1 VSAPTDGGGGPV
13 CPPPDLRD
21 RIANDLRPTKPLRP
35 PYVRALVLIPL
46 AVAIVL
52 SVPGLRF
59 FRPDLQAIGFL
70 KAWGFSFGQA
80 LAGLVIVGVALR
92 ESIPGRGLSR
102 GAIVATIGV
111 GLAIPFVLLGV
122 TASAFDVGPAPG
134 QGLEEGIG
142 CFRVSAISAIP
153 ALIAA
158 AFLAARA
165 LPLRPGLAGALYGLG
180 CGLIAD
186 AGMRLFCEYPVP
198 SHVIFGHG
206 GAIVGAMALGAAI
219 SKIIG
224 GGRR

>member
-1 VSAPTDGGGGPV
+1 MTPDV
-13 CPPPDLRD
+13 PPSLRD
-21 RIANDLRPTKPLRP
+21 AVKRDLRPTRPLRP
-35 PYVRALVLIPL
+35 PSVRSLVLIPI

-59 FRPDLQAIGFL
+59 FRSDMAVIGFV

-102 GAIVATIGV
+102 GAVVATIAV
-111 GLAIPFVLLGV
+111 GLAIPFALLGV
-122 TASAFDVGPAPG
+122 TASAFDVGPETGHA
-134 QGLEEGIG
+134 LEEGIG

-165 LPLRPGLAGALYGLG
+165 LPTRPALAGALYGLG

-186 AGMRLFCEYPVP
+186 AGLRLFCEYTVP
-198 SHVIFGHG
+198 AHVLIAHG
-206 GAIVGAMALGAAI
+206 GAIVASMGVGAAVA
-219 SKIIG
+219 SFVA
-224 GGRR
+224 RRQA

>member
-1 VSAPTDGGGGPV
+1 MSAPK
-13 CPPPDLRD
+13 DLRD
-21 RIANDLRPTKPLRP
+21 AIARDLRPTKPLRP

-59 FRPDLQAIGFL
+59 FRSDMQAIGFL

-80 LAGLVIVGVALR
+80 FAGLVIVGVALR

-102 GAIVATIGV
+102 GAIVGTIVV
-111 GLAIPFVLLGV
+111 GLAIPFLLLGV
-122 TASAFDVGPAPG
+122 TASAFDIGPQPG
-134 QGLEEGIG
+134 RGFEEGVG

-158 AFLAARA
+158 AWLAARA
-165 LPLRPGLAGALYGLG
+165 LPLRPVLAGALYGLG

-186 AGMRLFCEYPVP
+186 AGLRLFCEYTVP
-198 SHVIFGHG
+198 SHVLFGHG
-206 GAIVGAMALGAAI
+206 GAIVGAMVLGAVVSRI
-219 SKIIG
+219 VG

>member
-1 VSAPTDGGGGPV
+1 MK
-13 CPPPDLRD
+13 PDVPSNLRD
-21 RIANDLRPTKPLRP
+21 AVARDLRPARPLRP
-35 PYVRALVLIPL
+35 PYVRALVLVPL

-59 FRPDLQAIGFL
+59 FRPDMQAIGFL

-92 ESIPGRGLSR
+92 EAIPGRALSR
-102 GAIVATIGV
+102 RAIAATFAI
-111 GLAIPFVLLGV
+111 GLAIPFVLLVV
-122 TASAFDVGPAPG
+122 TASAFDVGPEPG
-134 QGLEEGIG
+134 KELVEGIG

-165 LPLRPGLAGALYGLG
+165 FPMRPALAGALYGLG

-186 AGMRLFCEYPVP
+186 AGLRLFCDYTTPE
-198 SHVIFGHG
+198 HVLFGHG
-206 GAIVGAMALGAAI
+206 GAIVAAMVFGAVVA
-219 SKIIG
+219 KIIP
-224 GGRR
+224 RS

>member
-1 VSAPTDGGGGPV
+1 MSAPN
-13 CPPPDLRD
+13 DLRD
-21 RIANDLRPTKPLRP
+21 KIRRDLRPTRPLRP

-59 FRPDLQAIGFL
+59 FRSDMQAIGFL

-80 LAGLVIVGVALR
+80 LAGLIIVGVALR

-102 GAIVATIGV
+102 GAIAATIAI
-111 GLAIPFVLLGV
+111 GLAIPFALLAV
-122 TASAFDVGPAPG
+122 TASAFNIGPEAG
-134 QGLEEGIG
+134 RDFAEGVG

-165 LPLRPGLAGALYGLG
+165 LPTRPALAGALYGLG

-186 AGMRLFCEYPVP
+186 AGLRLFCEYSVP
-198 SHVIFGHG
+198 SHVLFGHG
-206 GAIVGAMALGAAI
+206 GAILGAMAFGAVVA
-219 SKIIG
+219 KIIP
-224 GGRR
+224 RR

>member
-1 VSAPTDGGGGPV
+1 MSAPKG
-13 CPPPDLRD
+13 LRD
-21 RIANDLRPTKPLRP
+21 RIKADLRPTRPLRP
-35 PYVRALVLIPL
+35 PFVRALVLIPI

-59 FRPDLQAIGFL
+59 FRSDMAVIGFV

-102 GAIVATIGV
+102 GAAIATVAI
-111 GLAIPFVLLGV
+111 GLAIPFALLGV
-122 TASAFDVGPAPG
+122 TASAFDVGPEPG
-134 QGLEEGIG
+134 RGLEEGIG

-153 ALIAA
+153 ALVAA

-165 LPLRPGLAGALYGLG
+165 LPFRPVLAGALYGLG

-186 AGMRLFCEYPVP
+186 AGLRLFCEYTVP

-206 GAIVGAMALGAAI
+206 GAIVGAMAFGAIVA
-219 SKIIG
+219 KII
-224 GGRR
+224 RR

>member
-1 VSAPTDGGGGPV
+1 MSAPK
-13 CPPPDLRD
+13 DLRD
-21 RIANDLRPTKPLRP
+21 RIQRDLRPIRPLRP
-35 PYVRALVLIPL
+35 PFVRALVLVPL

-59 FRPDLQAIGFL
+59 FRPDMQAIGFL

-102 GAIVATIGV
+102 RAAVATIGL
-111 GLAIPFVLLGV
+111 GLAMPFVLLAV
-122 TASAFDVGPAPG
+122 TASAFDVGPQPG
-134 QGLEEGIG
+134 HGFEEGVG

-158 AFLAARA
+158 AWLAARA
-165 LPLRPGLAGALYGLG
+165 FPTRPALAGALYGLG

-186 AGMRLFCEYPVP
+186 AGLRLFCEYTAP
-198 SHVIFGHG
+198 SHVVFGHG
-206 GAIVGAMALGAAI
+206 GGILAAMAIGAAI
-219 SKIIG
+219 AKIIP
-224 GGRR
+224 RR

>member
-1 VSAPTDGGGGPV
+1 MTTPN
-13 CPPPDLRD
+13 DLRE
-21 RIANDLRPTKPLRP
+21 RIRRDLRPTRPLRP
-35 PYVRALVLIPL
+35 PYVRALVLLPL

-59 FRPDLQAIGFL
+59 FRSDMQAIGFL

-92 ESIPGRGLSR
+92 ESIPGRALSR
-102 GAIVATIGV
+102 RAIGATFAI
-111 GLAIPFVLLGV
+111 GLAIPFVLLAV

-134 QGLEEGIG
+134 QELAEGIG

-165 LPLRPGLAGALYGLG
+165 FPMRPALAGSLYGLG

-186 AGMRLFCEYPVP
+186 AGIRLFCEYTVP
-198 SHVIFGHG
+198 EHVLFGHG
-206 GAIVGAMALGAAI
+206 GAIVAAMVFGAVV
-219 SKIIG
+219 SKIIP
-224 GGRR
+224 RS

>member
-1 VSAPTDGGGGPV
+1 MTTPT
-13 CPPPDLRD
+13 PPKLRE
-21 RIANDLRPTKPLRP
+21 RIKADLRPTRPLRP
-35 PYVRALVLIPL
+35 PLVRALALIPI

-59 FRPDLQAIGFL
+59 FRSDMAMIGFL

-102 GAIVATIGV
+102 RAIVATIAI
-111 GLAIPFVLLGV
+111 GLVIPFVLLGV
-122 TASAFDVGPAPG
+122 TASAFNVGPEAG
-134 QGLEEGIG
+134 HGLEEGLA

-165 LPLRPGLAGALYGLG
+165 FPLRPALAGALYGLG

-186 AGMRLFCEYPVP
+186 AGLRLFCEYTVP
-198 SHVIFGHG
+198 THVIFGHG
-206 GAIVGAMALGAAI
+206 GAIVAAMVFGAAVAKVV
-219 SKIIG
+219 S
-224 GGRR
+224 RR